1 MTTVA
6 SVCLVVLAVAAIGC
20 TFHLARSRSVA
31 DRIVALDLLLIVI
44 VVGIAVDAART
55 GEGTYLDLLVVF
67 ALVAFI
73 GTVSAARF
81 LEQRGQA

>member
-6 SVCLVVLAVAAIGC
+6 LICLVVLAVCGFGC
-20 TFHLARSRSVA
+20 TFHLARARSVA
-31 DRIVALDLLLIVI
+31 DRIVALDLLLIII
-44 VVGIAVDAART
+44 VVGIGVDAART
-55 GEGTYLDLLVVF
+55 GKGTYLDLLVVF

-81 LEQRGQA
+81 LEQRGQS

>member
-1 MTTVA
+1 MTAIATA
-6 SVCLVVLAVAAIGC
+6 ALVVLAMCGIGC
-20 TFHLARSRSVA
+20 TVHLARSRTIA
-31 DRIVALDLLLIVI
+31 DRVVALDLLLITI

-55 GEGTYLDLLVVF
+55 GRGAFLDLLVLF

-81 LEQRGQA
+81 IEQRGHQ